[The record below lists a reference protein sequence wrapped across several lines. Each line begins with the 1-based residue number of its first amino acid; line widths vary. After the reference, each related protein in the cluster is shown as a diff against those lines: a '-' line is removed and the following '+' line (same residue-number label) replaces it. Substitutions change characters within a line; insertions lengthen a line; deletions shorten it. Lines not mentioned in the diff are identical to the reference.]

1 VSDGVADRTGERS
14 SARAAERAAEEAHE
28 ELVTLEHGAA
38 FDDPTGLGL
47 GRAEA
52 GEGQE
57 HASLPPGAGA
67 EEEGGE
73 RRRALAVL
81 RRGLADSPELRRGLR
96 LTVVFAVLV
105 AVGRLTIPVLVQQV
119 IDKGLLA
126 DEGFRPGFT
135 LVACG
140 GAAVIVLGVALLSR
154 VTYVRL
160 VKAAE
165 AMLRSLRVRAFAHV
179 HRLPIADHEATRRGE
194 LTSRVTS
201 DIETIARFAQY
212 GGVAWIVD
220 TVVIVGTLSLMA
232 VYAWQLALVTLV
244 LAAPILPLFR
254 LMQRR
259 QLVAYE
265 AVRSRVGETL
275 GEVSEAVQGAAP
287 IRAYGMQR
295 RTRRRLDDA
304 IERQFRAEMSA
315 ARWFALM
322 FPLGDAFGGLALGAV
337 TVLGVWYGPEWGL
350 DAGGLVACLFLVQLI
365 LGPIGELGEILDQTQ
380 TAIAGWAKVLDLL
393 DTPVTLVEPTDGV
406 ALPDGPLAIEAS
418 HVGFTY
424 RTGGPVLVD
433 VDVTVPAG
441 ASVAIVGETGSGKT
455 TFAKLLSRLADPTEG
470 RVTVGGVPLPE
481 VDPASRSSRIR
492 MVPQDG
498 FVFDATLGENI
509 AMGRPGATLDDVRR
523 SIDELGLGEWVAAL
537 PRGLETEVGERG
549 EGLSVGER
557 QLVALLRAQLADP
570 GLLVLDEATSAVD
583 PRTERALTTAL
594 HRLAEGRTTVSV
606 AHRLSTAEQADLVLV
621 FDAGRLVER
630 GSHDEL
636 VALGG
641 RYAEL
646 YRSWLGNTGQ
656 TGPAAAP
663 ARADEPS

>member
-1 VSDGVADRTGERS
+1 MTDRAVDDGHDELVAL
-14 SARAAERAAEEAHE
+14 ERA
-28 ELVTLEHGAA
+28 AA
-38 FDDPTGLGL
+38 FDDPTGLEQGHREPAPPAT
-47 GRAEA
+47 GDGGGQAPSADAAGHRAM
-52 GEGQE
+52 
-57 HASLPPGAGA
+57 
-67 EEEGGE
+67 
-73 RRRALAVL
+73 AVL

-96 LTVVFAVLV
+96 LTVLFAVIG

-140 GAAVIVLGVALLSR
+140 GAAVIVVGVALLSR
-154 VTYVRL
+154 VTYIRL
-160 VKAAE
+160 VMAAE
-165 AMLRSLRVRAFAHV
+165 AMLRSLRVRAFGHV
-179 HRLPIADHEATRRGE
+179 HRLPMADHDATRRGE

-220 TVVIVGTLSLMA
+220 TVVITGTLVVMA
-232 VYAWQLALVTLV
+232 VYAWQLALVTVL

-254 LMQRR
+254 MMQRR
-259 QLVAYE
+259 QLLAYE
-265 AVRSRVGETL
+265 TVRTRVGETL
-275 GEVSEAVQGAAP
+275 AEVSEAVQGAAP
-287 IRAYGMQR
+287 IRAYGLQR
-295 RTRRRLDDA
+295 RAHRRLDEA
-304 IERQFRAEMSA
+304 IERQFRAEMGA

-322 FPLGDAFGGLALGAV
+322 FPLGDAFGGMALAAV
-337 TVLGVWYGPEWGL
+337 AAVGVWWWPGWGL
-350 DAGGLVACLFLVQLI
+350 DAGGLIACLFLVQLI

-380 TAIAGWAKVLDLL
+380 TAIAGWARVLDLL
-393 DTPVTLVEPTDGV
+393 DTPVTLVEPEPGRP
-406 ALPDGPLAIEAS
+406 LPPGPLAVSAA
-418 HVGFTY
+418 HVGFRY

-433 VDVTVPAG
+433 VDLEITAG
-441 ASVAIVGETGSGKT
+441 ANVAIVGETGSGKT

-470 RVTVGGVPLPE
+470 SVAVGGVPLPD
-481 VDPASRSSRIR
+481 VAPSSRTERIR

-498 FVFDATLGENI
+498 FVFDATLGDNI
-509 AMGRPGATLDDVRR
+509 AMGRPGATLEEVRR
-523 SIDELGLGEWVAAL
+523 SIDELGLGEWVAGL
-537 PRGLETEVGERG
+537 PRGLATEVGERG

-583 PRTERALTTAL
+583 PRTERSLTTAL
-594 HRLAEGRTTVSV
+594 RRLAEGRTTVSV

-630 GSHDEL
+630 GTHDEL

-656 TGPAAAP
+656 QPTEEAEASP
-663 ARADEPS
+663 